1 MVQDLKRGNSV
12 RRRESVL
19 GLGAR
24 ETEGDDGSIGGA
36 LVLGEPL
43 GRRRTRDSLA
53 EEGGGARTPSG
64 ARNGNA
70 NANGSARTG
79 RGRSLSALSTLS
91 GLWRGIRG
99 QSSRENLAA
108 EHGSRDLEGDAE
120 RDGERDG
127 ER

>member
-1 MVQDLKRGNSV
+1 
-12 RRRESVL
+12 L

-24 ETEGDDGSIGGA
+24 ETEGDDGMMGGG

-53 EEGGGARTPSG
+53 DEGGAGTGTRTPGAARTG
-64 ARNGNA
+64 
-70 NANGSARTG
+70 NGSARTG

-99 QSSRENLAA
+99 QSSRENLGA
-108 EHGSRDLEGDAE
+108 EYARRDLEGDGNGDAE
-120 RDGERDG
+120 RDGER
-127 ER
+127 ERDR

>member
-1 MVQDLKRGNSV
+1 M
-12 RRRESVL
+12 

-24 ETEGDDGSIGGA
+24 DGEGEDGSLVGGA

-53 EEGGGARTPSG
+53 DEGGGT
-64 ARNGNA
+64 RNGNGNGNG
-70 NANGSARTG
+70 NASGNARTG

-99 QSSRENLAA
+99 QSSRENLVA

-127 ER
+127 QRER